1 MTNEQLAHDLAV
13 ARMAGKQL
21 PVDILVDEYKK
32 DYAEI
37 LKYINSQPTPK
48 AKIHNKNNFGL

>member
-21 PVDILVDEYKK
+21 PVNILVEEYYVAYKN
-32 DYAEI
+32 I
-37 LKYINSQPTPK
+37 LEHLNSQPIEPGTANATQRP
-48 AKIHNKNNFGL
+48 F